1 MTAFHCPTRER
12 FLERYEDI
20 ADHVAVHGYAVVDA
34 WDTEPT
40 TLREVSE
47 SFGRVQTHIRADA
60 NGLVGISTETMVNR
74 EWENFRSEYSGVNSE
89 EFLPHT
95 DGSYLH
101 GLVHRDGRYIQLL
114 PPKMLVLQCWQ
125 SAVSGGASVLIDVQR
140 VYDDLARE
148 NPEHLRILS
157 TKGCVTYCRDD
168 QMAIDRA
175 VFEELADGTVML
187 RFRYDSTAYL
197 ADWAVQAFHNLQ
209 HNYFADPKYQS
220 RFTLKTAQIV
230 VIDNYRMLH
239 GRDAFS
245 NGNAG
250 QERKLR
256 RVWLAHD
263 RLPVLRNAADQHRER
278 RALKRYQSYDILPSA
293 ALHAA
298 APPHS
303 IGLRKAA

>member
-20 ADHVAVHGYAVVDA
+20 ADHVAARGYAILDA
-34 WDTEPT
+34 WDTEPA

-47 SFGRVQTHIRADA
+47 SFGRIQTHIRADA
-60 NGLVGISTETMVNR
+60 NGLVGISTETVVNR

-101 GLVHRDGRYIQLL
+101 GLVHRDGRYVQLL

-125 SAVSGGASVLIDVQR
+125 SAVSGGASVLIDVQH
-140 VYDDLARE
+140 VYDDLAKE

-187 RFRYDSTAYL
+187 RFRYDSTAYV
-197 ADWAVQAFHNLQ
+197 ADWAVQAFENLQ
-209 HNYFADPKYQS
+209 HNYFADSKYQS
-220 RFTLKTAQIV
+220 RFTLKQGQII

-245 NGNAG
+245 NGAAG

-263 RLPVLRNAADQHRER
+263 RLPVLRNAAGQHRER
-278 RALKRYQSYDILPSA
+278 RALKRYESYDILPSA
-293 ALHAA
+293 ALHAMA
-298 APPHS
+298 APHAV
-303 IGLRKAA
+303 GLRKAA